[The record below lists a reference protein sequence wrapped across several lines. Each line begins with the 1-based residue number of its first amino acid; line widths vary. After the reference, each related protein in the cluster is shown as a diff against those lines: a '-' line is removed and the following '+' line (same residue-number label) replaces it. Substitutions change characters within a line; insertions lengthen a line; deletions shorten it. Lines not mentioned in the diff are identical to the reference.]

1 MFFLRDVQ
9 TDFEPEQTR
18 QVLLHTH
25 STQLHPLRRRPHGY
39 SSSGISSNAV
49 VETAQ
54 GPKAARDLR
63 VGDMV
68 HTLDHG
74 QQCLRWIGFS
84 RLNADEGPLVRV
96 MNDDGS
102 RSQMILAPNHLVLQ
116 QSPLAEILFGD
127 HEVLCPAHALSGLGR
142 FEPASSATPTLVHL
156 LFDRFEL
163 VQVGDFWVESFVP
176 DMPRIRMLAPE
187 VADDIINALPRL
199 AHDPALANYIQDR
212 IVLEGREVNCLFDEA
227 SGPCT
232 RSNPP
237 GCPDRSGRVGRA
249 GGST

>member
-18 QVLLHTH
+18 QVLLRTH
-25 STQLHPLRRRPHGY
+25 STQLQPLRRSLHGY

-49 VETAQ
+49 VQTAQ

-74 QQCLRWIGFS
+74 QQCLRWVGFS
-84 RLNADEGPLVRV
+84 RLNAEEGHLVRV
-96 MNDDGS
+96 MNEDGS

-116 QSPLAEILFGD
+116 QSPKAEILFGD
-127 HEVLCPAHALSGLGR
+127 HEVLCPALSLSGLGR
-142 FEPASSATPTLVHL
+142 FERAMSATPTLVHL
-156 LFDRFEL
+156 LFDQFEL

-176 DMPRIRMLAPE
+176 DMPRIRMVSPE

-199 AHDPALANYIQDR
+199 AHDPSLTNYIQNR
-212 IVLEGREVNCLFDEA
+212 IVLEGREVSCLFD
-227 SGPCT
+227 
-232 RSNPP
+232 
-237 GCPDRSGRVGRA
+237 
-249 GGST
+249 